1 MPSALFL
8 PFIFFLSGTAALV
21 FEMVWFYR
29 CGLVFG
35 STVWAAS
42 LTLSSF
48 MGGLAIGN
56 GLVGL
61 LADRIRRPLLL
72 YAAAE
77 FAVGLAGVAVVY
89 GLSTRALAFPLTRL
103 SLDSFWAVN
112 VLRFATVFATLLVP
126 ATAMGTTL
134 PLLTSALCRER
145 VRFGPALGRL
155 YGWNTLGA
163 VCGALVAELV
173 LVRRF
178 GVTGSA
184 WLAALL
190 ACAVGVAALA
200 VARREA
206 TSDAY
211 AAWEPRARSSARASR
226 LPPAMPQPRPPLA
239 PLAAAGLAGA
249 NLLVLEV
256 VWLRFLS
263 MFVLTTTLAMSVM
276 LAVVLAA
283 IGSGALVGARW
294 LAGHS
299 SAVADVPAVALGA
312 GCAVVVSYAGFD
324 ALTSGTQV
332 GDWQQMVW
340 FAGVLTSPTAFMSG
354 VLFTLLG
361 DRLSR
366 DVGSAERAAAWLAL
380 ANTVGATFGPLLAT
394 FLLLPALGME
404 RTFFAVAASYVVIAA
419 MLLTLDRIALA
430 ARIAPAIPTARTSAT
445 ASAAGT
451 AVSARSGFAARKA
464 TVAAALACLAA
475 LAAFPFGT
483 MHRVYFTRAAAP
495 YAGDGSTIV
504 ATREGTSETI
514 FVMRQTWMGQ
524 PVYDRLVTNGFSMSG
539 TAVPALRYMR
549 DFVYLPMLLRASPLR
564 RVLVICYGVGVTAAA
579 ATDIPWVQSIDVV
592 ELSRDIVAMSD
603 VIYTP
608 DRHPLRDPRIRLHIE
623 DGRSFLEAS
632 EDRFD
637 LITGEP
643 PPPRTPGAV
652 NIYTREYFRLMHDRL
667 TEGGMATYWLPV
679 ARPHPGTDVNTI
691 VRAFCDTF
699 DDCSLWNA
707 TPFDL
712 MLVGTR
718 HSDGPV
724 ALASVRQAW
733 AIEPL
738 AGKLREIGFDR
749 PEQVGATFLGD
760 AAFVRQLAA
769 DAPPLTDDFPQRLRP
784 DAFRRSLSDPRD
796 FADAAVRTLYER
808 VTDPRRAREAFERS
822 AFVQRV
828 FPPGLRA
835 DTAPFF
841 EVQPLVNRVL
851 LEGGNPLR
859 RIEDLDAVLTRTS
872 LQTLALWMLGTDD
885 VKQRIARARDDQT
898 GSAQYARALDRLAAR
913 DYLGAA
919 TGFAAAEQRG
929 FRGATLRPLL
939 VYALCRGGNSAG
951 AGRLARGVTPHGA
964 EETHFWSWMRTA
976 FGVGP

>member
-8 PFIFFLSGTAALV
+8 PVIFFLSGAAGLV
-21 FEMVWFYR
+21 FEMIWFYR

-35 STVWAAS
+35 STVWAAG

-89 GLSTRALAFPLTRL
+89 GLSTRALALPLTRL
-103 SLDSFWAVN
+103 SLDSFWTVN
-112 VLRFATVFATLLVP
+112 ALRFAIAFATLLIP

-200 VARREA
+200 IVRREA
-206 TSDAY
+206 TPGGHAPR
-211 AAWEPRARSSARASR
+211 EPRAGSPARAPGLS
-226 LPPAMPQPRPPLA
+226 PGAPQPRPPLA

-283 IGSGALVGARW
+283 IGSGALVAARW
-294 LAGHS
+294 LARHS
-299 SAVADVPAVALGA
+299 SAVADVPAIALGA
-312 GCAVVVSYAGFD
+312 GCAVVASYAGFD
-324 ALTSGTQV
+324 ALTSGTQI
-332 GDWQQMVW
+332 GDWQRMVW
-340 FAGVLTSPTAFMSG
+340 FAGVLTSPTAFLSG
-354 VLFTLLG
+354 ALFTLLG
-361 DRLSR
+361 DRISR
-366 DVGSAERAAAWLAL
+366 DVGSAERAAASLAL
-380 ANTVGATFGPLLAT
+380 ANTVGATLGPLVAI

-404 RTFFAVAASYVVIAA
+404 RTFFAVAASYAVIAA
-419 MLLTLDRIALA
+419 ILLAFDRVGLADRIALA
-430 ARIAPAIPTARTSAT
+430 TPTALEGRTAL
-445 ASAAGT
+445 APGT
-451 AVSARSGFAARKA
+451 AVAARTRFAARKP

-475 LAAFPFGT
+475 MAAFPFGT
-483 MHRVYFTRAAAP
+483 MRRAYFPRAAAP
-495 YAGDGSTIV
+495 YADDGSTIV
-504 ATREGTSETI
+504 ATREGTTETI
-514 FVMRQTWMGQ
+514 FLMRQTWMGQ

-549 DFVYLPMLLRASPLR
+549 DFVYLPMLVGATPLR

-579 ATDIPWVQSIDVV
+579 ATDIPSVQSIDVV
-592 ELSRDIVAMSD
+592 EVSRDIVAMSD
-603 VIYTP
+603 VIATR
-608 DRHPLRDPRIRLHIE
+608 DRHPLKDPRVRLHVE
-623 DGRSFLEAS
+623 DGRYFLEATG
-632 EDRFD
+632 DRFD

-667 TEGGMATYWLPV
+667 AEGGMATYWLPV
-679 ARPHPGTDVNTI
+679 ARPNPGTDVNTI
-691 VRAFCDTF
+691 VRAFCDVF

-707 TPFDL
+707 TPSDL

-718 HSDGPV
+718 HADRPITPE
-724 ALASVRQAW
+724 AFTQAW

-760 AAFVRQLAA
+760 AAFARRLTA
-769 DAPPLTDDFPQRLRP
+769 DTPPLTDDFPQRLRP
-784 DAFRRSLSDPRD
+784 DARRPSLSDPRD
-796 FADAAVRTLYER
+796 LGDAAVRELYER

-822 AFVQRV
+822 SFVRRL
-828 FPPGLRA
+828 FPSGLREE
-835 DTAPFF
+835 TAPFF
-841 EVQPLVNRVL
+841 DVQTLVNRVL

-859 RIEDLDAVLTRTS
+859 RIEDVDAVLTRTS

-885 VKQRIARARDDQT
+885 VKQRIAREHDDNT
-898 GSAQYARALDRLAAR
+898 GSAEYARALDRLVAR

-919 TGFAAAEQRG
+919 TGLAAAEQRG
-929 FRGATLRPLL
+929 FGGATVRPLL

-951 AGRLARGVTPHGA
+951 AERLARGVTPHSA
-964 EETHFWSWMRTA
+964 DETHFWSWMRTA